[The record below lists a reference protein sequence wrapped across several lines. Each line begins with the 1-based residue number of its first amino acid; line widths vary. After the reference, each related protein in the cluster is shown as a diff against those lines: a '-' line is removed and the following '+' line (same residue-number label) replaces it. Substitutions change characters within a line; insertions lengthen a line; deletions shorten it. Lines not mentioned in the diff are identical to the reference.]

1 MFNYNVS
8 YFELETD
15 FDPNDQNN
23 VSVIYNNLLFS
34 FLKNQQNILLI
45 KDQFN
50 YFFHLL
56 PNIRKVILQF
66 R

>member
-34 FLKNQQNILLI
+34 FLKN
-45 KDQFN
+45 
-50 YFFHLL
+50 
-56 PNIRKVILQF
+56 
-66 R
+66 